1 MSSIGEAQ
9 LNPDRAA
16 FVDQGL
22 SVYRRVAKAV
32 FVYCGDRTLA
42 EDSAQEALVRAWE
55 LVEAG
60 EPPRSLEAWTMT
72 VAFNWCRSQLRRE
85 FAGVRAVEQL
95 TSGVGSGDRPFFA
108 TDPSDV
114 GTDPMRAELSDVV
127 QAAVLA
133 LPDRQRQVVALH
145 YLADMDVASTAEVCG
160 ISQGAVKNALF
171 NARAALAE
179 ILRSTRGG
187 VHDDT

>member
-1 MSSIGEAQ
+1 MSLLGGAE
-9 LNPDRAA
+9 LNPDLDA

-55 LVEAG
+55 LVESG
-60 EPPRSLEAWTMT
+60 QPPRSLEAWTMT

-85 FAGVRAVEQL
+85 STGARVVERL
-95 TSGVGSGDRPFFA
+95 TSRVGTDDRLLIV
-108 TDPSDV
+108 TDPSDT
-114 GTDPMRAELSDVV
+114 GTDPIRAELSDAV
-127 QAAVLA
+127 QTAVLA

-160 ISQGAVKNALF
+160 ISQGAAKNALF
-171 NARAALAE
+171 NARTTLAE
-179 ILRSTRGG
+179 TLRSTRGG
-187 VHDDT
+187 VDDDT